1 MIETSAPPY
10 IYCSLLFSPLQKKND
25 YQRTETVSLGE
36 VKHLVSFLDKGGK
49 KSIISHFWEKMHL
62 PVLADLPLHL
72 RNLFRLETVV
82 LTSACE
88 GLH

>member
-36 VKHLVSFLDKGGK
+36 VKHLVSLLDKGGK
-49 KSIISHFWEKMHL
+49 KASSVIFGKRCICPF
-62 PVLADLPLHL
+62 
-72 RNLFRLETVV
+72 
-82 LTSACE
+82 
-88 GLH
+88 